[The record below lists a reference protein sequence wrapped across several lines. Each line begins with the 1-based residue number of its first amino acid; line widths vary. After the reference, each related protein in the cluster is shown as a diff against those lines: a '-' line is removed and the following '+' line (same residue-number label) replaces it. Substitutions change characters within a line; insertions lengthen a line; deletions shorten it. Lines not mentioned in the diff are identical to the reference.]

1 MASPAARQN
10 GSFSVLLELPRPETW
25 KSSLPAVP
33 SLLQNITGTV
43 CCLTSIPGR
52 LCLKA
57 ECKTCMHFFYVTFVK
72 TVLDKN
78 QGALGLNIWDMN
90 ECISGSRVQEI
101 ATDILLPY
109 CKFIHPLIL
118 YFNTF
123 LDGFIALPV
132 VWDI

>member
-1 MASPAARQN
+1 M
-10 GSFSVLLELPRPETW
+10 
-25 KSSLPAVP
+25 
-33 SLLQNITGTV
+33 
-43 CCLTSIPGR
+43 
-52 LCLKA
+52 
-57 ECKTCMHFFYVTFVK
+57 TFVK

>member
-1 MASPAARQN
+1 M
-10 GSFSVLLELPRPETW
+10 
-25 KSSLPAVP
+25 
-33 SLLQNITGTV
+33 
-43 CCLTSIPGR
+43 
-52 LCLKA
+52 
-57 ECKTCMHFFYVTFVK
+57 TFVK

-101 ATDILLPY
+101 ATDFLLPY